1 MTTIDDQ
8 SLLAMQ
14 SARMSPASIAQTM
27 GWRLARVERRLGEL
41 AEAAKRAATA
51 FSGAGAALSAAI
63 TEARFTAPREIAPV
77 AEKPILAGTALIL
90 RSFSVW
96 GGGHASHGE
105 LADGRRVLI
114 WTGDPK
120 LSPGA
125 RPKVREADVS
135 DFKWTVVAG
144 ADNA

>member
-1 MTTIDDQ
+1 VTTIDDQ

-41 AEAAKRAATA
+41 AEAAKRAASA
-51 FSGAGAALSAAI
+51 LSDVGAAAAI
-63 TEARFTAPREIAPV
+63 VESRFAAPPEIPAV
-77 AEKPILAGTALIL
+77 AEKPIAAGQALIL
-90 RSFSVW
+90 RSFAVW

-105 LADGRRVLI
+105 LSDGRRVLI
-114 WTGDPK
+114 WTGEPK

-125 RPKVREADVS
+125 RPKVREANVG
-135 DFKWTVVAG
+135 DFKWGVVVEVAH
-144 ADNA
+144 A